1 MVLLEAG
8 PVQEFAPDQYAAV
21 TDLGEQPWLSV
32 STPRASETPTP
43 PCAVGAN
50 SDLMNTISHPY
61 GALQLTVPKDGAIMI
76 FLLQE
81 EITDGLE
88 VFKAWFEAEAIPQI
102 EAAGGSCLVCG
113 VDAENENIL
122 HLVMEIPSM
131 DIVEGLM
138 ASEDMTKA
146 RQGAGVLVETTQI
159 TVLKQ

>member
-1 MVLLEAG
+1 
-8 PVQEFAPDQYAAV
+8 
-21 TDLGEQPWLSV
+21 
-32 STPRASETPTP
+32 
-43 PCAVGAN
+43 
-50 SDLMNTISHPY
+50 
-61 GALQLTVPKDGAIMI
+61 MI

-102 EAAGGSCLVCG
+102 EDAGGRCLVCG

-131 DIVEGLM
+131 DIVEGMM
-138 ASEDMTKA
+138 ASEDLTKA
-146 RQGAGVLVETTQI
+146 RQSAGVLVETTQI

>member
-1 MVLLEAG
+1 M
-8 PVQEFAPDQYAAV
+8 
-21 TDLGEQPWLSV
+21 
-32 STPRASETPTP
+32 
-43 PCAVGAN
+43 
-50 SDLMNTISHPY
+50 MNTISHPY
-61 GALQLTVPKDGAIMI
+61 GAPHQTIPKDGVTMI

-113 VDAENENIL
+113 VDAENENVL

>member
-1 MVLLEAG
+1 
-8 PVQEFAPDQYAAV
+8 
-21 TDLGEQPWLSV
+21 
-32 STPRASETPTP
+32 
-43 PCAVGAN
+43 
-50 SDLMNTISHPY
+50 MNTVINPY
-61 GALQLTVPKDGAIMI
+61 GAPHQTIPKDGATMI